1 METKKCSNPRCL
13 VPIKPVSEFGKLSRW
28 SSGLQPRCKICMNTY
43 ARKFYR
49 SPSQVAKKAKY
60 YADNES
66 RIRSQQLT
74 NWYGG
79 LMSNARVAATNR
91 NHPEPTITKEWILEQ
106 YVRQAKKCY
115 HTGVIMIPSE
125 DPRNPF
131 QPSLERLDN
140 DVTYTPE
147 NTVLASWAANAAR
160 GSSSVEVFREWLSAV
175 RSTG

>member
-1 METKKCSNPRCL
+1 VETKNCSSPECL
-13 VPIKPVSEFGKLSRW
+13 SPTKPISEFHRNRSKVG
-28 SSGLQPRCKICMNTY
+28 GLQSQCKVCVRKWLSSDVGKNY
-43 ARKFYR
+43 HREYFRVWDVENWHARLFHSCTKR
-49 SPSQVAKKAKY
+49 NKHRP
-60 YADNES
+60 ES
-66 RIRSQQLT
+66 WLKNQK
-74 NWYGG
+74 
-79 LMSNARVAATNR
+79 V
-91 NHPEPTITKEWILEQ
+91 TITKEWILEQ

-160 GSSSVEVFREWLSAV
+160 GSSSVEVFREWLKAV
-175 RSTG
+175 RSSTE